1 MGQMSSN
8 SKNESLIGSEELR
21 ATDKTASFDATGEE
35 VGFFEGQ
42 GIQITILLASDLTKK
57 KITSAHF
64 SKDKGGPALGFRQIG
79 IREWNDDY
87 ITY

>member
-1 MGQMSSN
+1 MSSN
-8 SKNESLIGSEELR
+8 SKNKSLIGSEELR
-21 ATDKTASFDATGEE
+21 ATDETVSFDATGEE
-35 VGFFEGQ
+35 VVLLEGQ

-57 KITSAHF
+57 EITSARF
-64 SKDKGGPALGFRQIG
+64 SKDKGGPALGLRQIG